1 MVRFYGLRGAAE
13 GDASYDVGVER
24 SLQEKLDGAGGGRV
38 FCFGGYSSRGFLEDG
53 YEEGT
58 DDFSFA
64 FGLGDAGEGGE
75 EARAGVYDGEVDAG
89 GLREGAV
96 HVFGFVLAEQAVV
109 DEDGVNAGADCR
121 VH

>member
-1 MVRFYGLRGAAE
+1 MGPAE
-13 GDASYDVGVER
+13 GVFSASEAIRKAVSWKTVMKREPMI
-24 SLQEKLDGAGGGRV
+24 
-38 FCFGGYSSRGFLEDG
+38 
-53 YEEGT
+53 
-58 DDFSFA
+58 FSFA

-75 EARAGVYDGEVDAG
+75 EARAGVYDGEVDAQ

-109 DEDGVNAGADCR
+109 DEDGVKAGADCR